1 LDLADLRRDPRSLP
15 GAALLWTLPLSTL
28 PHASNEDLVCL
39 PYGVGH
45 GDEGVC
51 LLIKMGP
58 YRILLDCGLKDI
70 SPLITADR
78 LPVCDL
84 VICSNARADR
94 ARGLLELHRTVPQ
107 LPIYSSE
114 VTSLLLPLNWLD
126 EPEPVQP
133 FGQALPWR
141 RSIEFQDGL
150 TAELFPAGH
159 LPGAA
164 AVLLTYTG
172 FYRSYRVFYTGDFF
186 LSNSRLVDGL
196 HLDSIRNLN
205 PDVLI
210 IEGSYGTARHPH
222 RRKQENTLMARI
234 DRAIERQQSIILP
247 VSSLGIAQELLI
259 LLRSHHLFTGRD
271 IDIWVDGKIVACCDA
286 YLELIPHFPPSVQNF
301 ARHQSLFWD
310 EKVRPHVRQITP
322 ETLANI
328 HQRQCIIVTETDI
341 DLEIYTAGH
350 PFPWL
355 VLLPSAPAETTLLPA
370 TTPQI
375 TIETYLL
382 SQHSDGAGTTQLI
395 HNIRPKHVVFIH
407 GAAAYLADLTALEEL
422 QNRYHLHSPAAG
434 TLVSLPIGDTFI
446 QPAPPADP
454 NYEGE
459 LTESEREV
467 NITLPTDLASDPRW
481 HNFADT
487 GSIEARWQGEEIV
500 LRGIS
505 GRELLDRQQQLN
517 LPPDLHC
524 CGNCRYQRGSRCYN
538 TRSPLH
544 GFKVTPDGFCPVF
557 ESN

>member
-1 LDLADLRRDPRSLP
+1 MRRDPQSIPR
-15 GAALLWTLPLSTL
+15 AALSWILPLSTL

-39 PYGVGH
+39 PYAVGH
-45 GDEGVC
+45 SDEGVC

-70 SPLITADR
+70 SPLITEDR

-94 ARGLLELHRTVPQ
+94 ARGLLELHRAVPQ

-126 EPEPVQP
+126 EPEPVPP

-172 FYRSYRVFYTGDFF
+172 FYQSYSVFYTGDFF

-222 RRKQENTLMARI
+222 RRKQENTLMTRI
-234 DRAIERQQSIILP
+234 DRAIEQQQSIILP
-247 VSSLGIAQELLI
+247 VPNLGIAQELLI

-286 YLELIPHFPPSVQNF
+286 YLDLLPYFPPSVQNF

-328 HQRQCIIVTETDI
+328 HQRQCIIITETEI

-355 VLLPSAPAETTLLPA
+355 VLLPAAPAEITLPPA
-370 TTPQI
+370 TTPQL

-407 GAAAYLADLTALEEL
+407 GSAPYLADLTALEEL

-459 LTESEREV
+459 LTELERQV
-467 NITLPTDLASDPRW
+467 NITLPTAISSDPRW

-500 LRGIS
+500 LRGVS
-505 GRELLDRQQQLN
+505 QREMLDRQQQLN
-517 LPPDLHC
+517 LSPDLHC
-524 CGNCRYQRGSRCYN
+524 CGNCRYQRGSRCYG

>member
-1 LDLADLRRDPRSLP
+1 M
-15 GAALLWTLPLSTL
+15 STL
-28 PHASNEDLVCL
+28 PQTNNEDLVCL

-45 GDEGVC
+45 SDEGVC
-51 LLIKMGP
+51 LLVKMGP
-58 YRILLDCGLKDI
+58 YRILLDCGLADI
-70 SPLITADR
+70 STLITEDL

-84 VICSNARADR
+84 VLCTNAHADR
-94 ARGLLELHRTVPQ
+94 ARGLLDLHRAFPK
-107 LPIYSSE
+107 LPIYTSE

-126 EPEPVQP
+126 DTDGVPQ
-133 FGQALPWR
+133 FTQALPWR

-150 TAELFPAGH
+150 TAELFPAGN

-164 AVLLTYTG
+164 AILLTYTG
-172 FYRSYRVFYTGDFF
+172 FYQSYSVFYTGDFF
-186 LSNSRLVDGL
+186 LSNSRLVEGL
-196 HLDSIRNLN
+196 HLDSIRHLN

-234 DRAIERQQSIILP
+234 DRAIIQQQSIILP
-247 VSSLGIAQELLI
+247 VTTLGIAQELLI

-271 IDIWVDGKIVACCDA
+271 IDIWVDGTVVAGCDA
-286 YLELIPHFPPSVQNF
+286 YLQLLPHFPPAIQNF

-310 EKVRPHVRQITP
+310 EKVRPHVRQLTP
-322 ETLANI
+322 ENRSSI
-328 HQRQCIIVTETDI
+328 HQRPCIIITDADI
-341 DLEIYTAGH
+341 DLDTYTAGN
-350 PFPWL
+350 PFP
-355 VLLPSAPAETTLLPA
+355 LLILFPAAPDGMTVLPA

-382 SQHSDGAGTTQLI
+382 SEHSDGAGTAQLI
-395 HNIRPKHVVFIH
+395 HNIRPKHVVFTH
-407 GAAAYLADLTALEEL
+407 GSPPYLADLTGLEEL

-454 NYEGE
+454 NYAGE
-459 LTESEREV
+459 LTESDREI
-467 NITLPTDLASDPRW
+467 NITLPNSIASDPRW

-487 GSIEARWQGEEIV
+487 GLVEARWQGAEIV

-505 GRELLDRQQQLN
+505 QREILDRQQELN
-517 LPPDLHC
+517 LAPDTHC
-524 CGNCRYQRGSRCYN
+524 CGNCRHQRASRCYN
-538 TRSPLH
+538 NQSPLN